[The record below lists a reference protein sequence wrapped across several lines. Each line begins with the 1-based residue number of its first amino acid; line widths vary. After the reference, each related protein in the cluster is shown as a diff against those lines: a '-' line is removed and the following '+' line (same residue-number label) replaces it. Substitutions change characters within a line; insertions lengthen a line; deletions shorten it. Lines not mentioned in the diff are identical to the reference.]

1 MDGREEILLFWRKP
15 SPEALVAAAAVF
27 VHPAALISVGNRL
40 GPSDVE
46 RDHLAVST
54 DCTQRSPTKMETIS
68 AESRPARGGEG
79 VSRHPG
85 FMSPITQNGGISMNN
100 AAAPAASCAGL
111 ECDVH
116 KRHKRRKGK
125 GCSERWKPGAGF
137 KKKYLKNE
145 KQQLQQ
151 QVRNWFFQTS
161 FLPFTSALFLFFY
174 AVYSRACVCTAVF
187 SPRAPPVAAQGCSY
201 SAESFARV
209 FKTRVAI
216 YGRINKA
223 PALAVPRLRSL
234 ISKPGGGV
242 GRQPSPRPLV
252 DEWRPV

>member
-1 MDGREEILLFWRKP
+1 MDGREGILLFWRKP

-27 VHPAALISVGNRL
+27 VRPAALISVGNRL
-40 GPSDVE
+40 GPSDAE
-46 RDHLAVST
+46 GDHLAVST

-85 FMSPITQNGGISMNN
+85 FMSPITQNDGISMNN

-116 KRHKRRKGK
+116 KRHKKRKGR
-125 GCSERWKPGAGF
+125 GCSERSKPSAGF
-137 KKKYLKNE
+137 KKKYLKYE

-161 FLPFTSALFLFFY
+161 SLPFTSALFCFF
-174 AVYSRACVCTAVF
+174 
-187 SPRAPPVAAQGCSY
+187 
-201 SAESFARV
+201 
-209 FKTRVAI
+209 
-216 YGRINKA
+216 
-223 PALAVPRLRSL
+223 LRCL
-234 ISKPGGGV
+234 
-242 GRQPSPRPLV
+242 QPSVCLHCCVFAPGSAGCCAGMFLFRREFCASV
-252 DEWRPV
+252 